1 MLIEIPS
8 FTWTISNYSLW
19 NTYVFEF
26 DNIPQQFV
34 KKKSVVDWR
43 KKNTLWK
50 QLFDQWAWATIA
62 WLHV

>member
-8 FTWTISNYSLW
+8 FTWTISNYILW

-43 KKNTLWK
+43 KKKIHCGSNCLINEPEP
-50 QLFDQWAWATIA
+50 Q
-62 WLHV
+62 